1 MPTPSLSPQAQEAVQ
16 LLRQLIA
23 VPSLSRQEA
32 GAADVYEHFLLEQ
45 GLTPRREGNNVW
57 ACAPEP
63 SGAESGKPVLLLNA
77 HLDTVKPVGGWTRDP
92 FTPAI
97 EGDRLYGLGANDCGG
112 GLVALTMAA
121 LPYLQG
127 QKVSARWRP
136 VLLASAE
143 EEVSGKDGIERALP
157 LIPAPAAAIV
167 GEPTGM
173 QPATSEKGLMVVDAV
188 AHGRAGHAARNEGD
202 NAIYHALRDIDLLAR
217 HSAEL
222 FPDISPLL
230 GAVRTSVTIIQAGT
244 QHNVVPDACR
254 FTIDVR
260 STDRYDNDTILSI
273 LRQRLTSELTPRS
286 TRLQPSFI
294 SPDHPLVRACTA
306 MGMQPFGSPT
316 LSDQALM
323 RFPSIK
329 LGPGESARSHTADE
343 YILLSE
349 IETAIGIYDRL
360 IAG

>member
-1 MPTPSLSPQAQEAVQ
+1 MPPTLSPRTQAAVA
-16 LLRQLIA
+16 LLQRLIA
-23 VPSLSRQEA
+23 VPSPSREES
-32 GAADVYEHFLLEQ
+32 GAADVFEQFLRAQ
-45 GLTPRREGNNVW
+45 GLQPRREGNNVW
-57 ACAPEP
+57 VSAAQEG
-63 SGAESGKPVLLLNA
+63 SERPVLLLNA
-77 HLDTVKPVGGWTRDP
+77 HLDTVKPVAGWTRDP

-112 GLVALTMAA
+112 GLVSLTAAA
-121 LPYLQG
+121 LPFLRG
-127 QKVSARWRP
+127 ERTGARWRI

-157 LIPAPAAAIV
+157 LIPPPAAAIV

-173 QPATSEKGLMVVDAV
+173 QPATSEKGLMVIDAV
-188 AHGRAGHAARNEGD
+188 ARGRAGHAARAEGD
-202 NAIYHALRDIDLLAR
+202 NAIYHAIRDIDLLAH
-217 HSAEL
+217 HSHEL

-230 GAVRTSVTIIQAGT
+230 GAVRASVTIIQAGT

-260 STDRYDNDTILSI
+260 STDRYDNETILAL
-273 LRQRLTSELTPRS
+273 LRRRLTSELTPRS

-294 SPDHPLVRACTA
+294 SPDHPLVRACVA
-306 MGMQPFGSPT
+306 MGMVPFGSPT

-329 LGPGESARSHTADE
+329 LGPGQSERSHTADE
-343 YILLSE
+343 FVLLSE
-349 IETAIGIYDRL
+349 IDSAIGIYERL